1 MWDKIAV
8 HQWKIF
14 IEPHETNQYSV
25 KDNTVKAEM
34 VWSSICITFDSH
46 PSHRKHFYTTT
57 YLKTCFKIYNI
68 QKSPFKW
75 LEAIERI
82 FNNFFKRQW
91 KLKSQFIYTSVNFF
105 FEKSNTKYCKVW
117 VRRTESSKTKVG
129 NNNVSQLYGD
139 VLEVAGIAEH
149 MYTQM
154 SQFCYHA

>member
-46 PSHRKHFYTTT
+46 PSRRKHFYITT
-57 YLKTCFKIYNI
+57 YLKTCFKIHNI
-68 QKSPFKW
+68 QIRPFKW

-105 FEKSNTKYCKVW
+105 LKNQILSIVKCGWEEQKVLKQKW
-117 VRRTESSKTKVG
+117 RRITHHNCTG
-129 NNNVSQLYGD
+129 
-139 VLEVAGIAEH
+139 
-149 MYTQM
+149 M
-154 SQFCYHA
+154 S

>member
-68 QKSPFKW
+68 HIRPFKW

-105 FEKSNTKYCKVW
+105 LKNQTLSIVKCGWEEQKILKQKW
-117 VRRTESSKTKVG
+117 
-129 NNNVSQLYGD
+129 
-139 VLEVAGIAEH
+139 GIITYH
-149 MYTQM
+149 NCTGM
-154 SQFCYHA
+154 S